1 LDSNRLLGPTPAF
14 PKFCFLHSIRHR
26 HQLGSVHFELTKW
39 MFKDRMGTMTPL
51 WVKTWELS
59 KAMYYNKGKL
69 TYKEAKKVYDEN

>member
-1 LDSNRLLGPTPAF
+1 
-14 PKFCFLHSIRHR
+14 
-26 HQLGSVHFELTKW
+26 